1 MVLVI
6 INWPHAGAGD
16 NTEDSSLWMTQA
28 RSFAQ
33 INKELLQKPEL
44 FYRKPRIHGGNTGDI
59 ATRSIEA
66 DDEAIRNWGTPSHEQ
81 SATNSPYA
89 QRYSIATLRPSTSRL
104 HRALCEI
111 RRRILRVLPVNQDS
125 EIRSPASTAA
135 ARDRPQ
141 VVRADW
147 RCAGPANGSF
157 A

>member
-66 DDEAIRNWGTPSHEQ
+66 QSRTIGHQFAVCPAVFNRYIAAI
-81 SATNSPYA
+81 
-89 QRYSIATLRPSTSRL
+89 
-104 HRALCEI
+104 
-111 RRRILRVLPVNQDS
+111 D
-125 EIRSPASTAA
+125 
-135 ARDRPQ
+135 
-141 VVRADW
+141 
-147 RCAGPANGSF
+147 
-157 A
+157 